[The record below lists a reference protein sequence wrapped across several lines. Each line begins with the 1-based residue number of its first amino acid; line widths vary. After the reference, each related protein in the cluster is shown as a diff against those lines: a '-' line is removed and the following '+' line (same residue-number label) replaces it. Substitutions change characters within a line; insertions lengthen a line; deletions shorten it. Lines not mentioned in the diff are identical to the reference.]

1 MRICDRLRAA
11 RTKLGLSQPEAAIK
25 FCIGL
30 SSYKKYEAGTSEP
43 GSSALAGIANSGIDT
58 NWLLTGE
65 GEMFRNSKPRGLEV
79 FSSAPIYPPA
89 DADAHTLRGAVREA
103 VTGVPV
109 DSSYTQGEQAPTDPN
124 APPVDMEVLE
134 ICMLFVLRQNEK
146 NGTGMTPKQL
156 AEASG
161 RAYQV
166 IMQNKQQEDQQSFN
180 KAQSILK
187 DLVKSI

>member
-1 MRICDRLRAA
+1 MRICDRLRVA

-65 GEMFRNSKPRGLEV
+65 GEMFRNSKPRGLEA
-79 FSSAPIYPPA
+79 FSSAGVSVCC
-89 DADAHTLRGAVREA
+89 ADAHTLRGAVREA
-103 VTGVPV
+103 VKGVPV